1 MTDTKILLVED
12 EQIVAKF
19 TEKQLSGAGYK
30 VVASAY
36 TGETAIEKVSSLNP
50 DIVLMDIKLVGSM
63 DGIETADH
71 IRKNYQVPVIFLTS
85 LADDESFQRAKIAEP
100 FGYLIKPIDL
110 KELNR
115 VVDMA
120 LYKNKIYK
128 ELINTRHRFQIATE
142 AAKTIVW
149 ELWADE
155 NKLIIDSDV
164 PALFDYTE
172 KDLDNINSD
181 QWKYVYE
188 EDKEFV
194 DKTIQDCLDGK
205 SENFEIEHRV
215 YKKDKTVAWLL
226 VRGVL
231 IPSEN
236 GGPKRIIGSATD
248 ITDRKNYEQ
257 ALKKSEE
264 KFRNIFESSGIGMAL
279 LGPDGQFTKVNNTF
293 CEMLGYKEEE
303 IIGTNFRNITHPG
316 DIDKSLEMV
325 KKLLM
330 DDSLENKSVEK
341 RYLQRKGN
349 IIWALTTI
357 SLIRDSDEKP
367 LFFIAQVQDITK
379 RKKFEEQLI
388 KYTEELKLLNV
399 AKDKFFSIIS
409 HDLRSPFNSLLG
421 LTEYISH
428 SYDEMTPLEIKNSI
442 SNVYNSSKQ
451 VYNLILNLLEWSMI
465 QSGRL
470 TVNKSVINLSELGNE
485 IINLYEEGANY
496 KQLKLVNNM
505 DQEILVYAD
514 KYMIDTIVRNFVSN
528 SIKFTR
534 PGGQITIKGI
544 INGDNAE
551 VSVTDTG
558 IGINPEDQKNL
569 FRIDEQTRRDGTANE
584 KGTGLGLILC
594 KEFIEKNNGVLWVE
608 SEEGKGSRFSFTVP
622 RYLGNLDN
630 LEG

>member
-1 MTDTKILLVED
+1 MNDIKILLVED

-19 TEKQLSGAGYK
+19 TEKQLSTAGYSI
-30 VVASAY
+30 VASAS
-36 TGETAIEKVSSLNP
+36 TGEIAIEKVRTHHP
-50 DIVLMDIKLVGSM
+50 DIILMDIKLVGSM
-63 DGIETADH
+63 DGVETADY
-71 IRKNYQVPVIFLTS
+71 IRKNYQIPVIFLTS

-120 LYKNKIYK
+120 LYKNKIHK
-128 ELINTRHRFQIATE
+128 ELLNTRHRFQIATE

-149 ELWADE
+149 ELWTDE
-155 NKLIIDSDV
+155 NKLIMDSDI
-164 PALFDYTE
+164 PSLFGYTE
-172 KDLDNINSD
+172 KDLEGLDSN
-181 QWKYVYE
+181 QLKYIYD

-194 DKTIQDCLDGK
+194 NKTIKECLEGTRK
-205 SENFEIEHRV
+205 SFEIEHRL
-215 YKKDKTVAWLL
+215 YKKDKSIGWLL

-231 IPSEN
+231 VPSEN
-236 GGPKRIIGSATD
+236 GKPKRLIGSATD

-264 KFRNIFESSGIGMAL
+264 KFRNIFESSGIGMAIL
-279 LGPDGQFTKVNNTF
+279 APDGQFTKVNNTF
-293 CEMLGYKEEE
+293 CEMIGYKEDE
-303 IIGTNFRNITHPG
+303 IIGINFRNITHPG
-316 DIDKSLEMV
+316 DLDKSLEIV
-325 KKLLM
+325 KELM
-330 DDSLENKSVEK
+330 SSEELESKSVEK
-341 RYLQRKGN
+341 RYLHKKRET
-349 IIWALTTI
+349 IWALTTI
-357 SLIRDSDEKP
+357 SLIRDADNKP
-367 LFFIAQVQDITK
+367 IFFIAQVQDITK
-379 RKKFEEQLI
+379 RKQFEEQLI
-388 KYTEELKLLNV
+388 KYTEELKLLNA

-421 LTEYISH
+421 LTEYIAH
-428 SYDEMTPLEIKNSI
+428 SYDEMTPLEIKSSI

-465 QSGRL
+465 QAGRL
-470 TVNKSVINLSELGNE
+470 SVTKSVINLSELGKE
-485 IINLYEEGANY
+485 ILNLYAESANH
-496 KQLKLVNNM
+496 KQLKLINNM
-505 DQEILVYAD
+505 SQDIYVYAD

-528 SIKFTR
+528 SIKFTK

-551 VSVTDTG
+551 VSVTDSG
-558 IGINPEDQKNL
+558 IGISAEDQKNL
-569 FRIDEQTRRDGTANE
+569 FRIDEQSRRDGTANE

-622 RYLGNLDN
+622 RYLGDVNNIDK
-630 LEG
+630 